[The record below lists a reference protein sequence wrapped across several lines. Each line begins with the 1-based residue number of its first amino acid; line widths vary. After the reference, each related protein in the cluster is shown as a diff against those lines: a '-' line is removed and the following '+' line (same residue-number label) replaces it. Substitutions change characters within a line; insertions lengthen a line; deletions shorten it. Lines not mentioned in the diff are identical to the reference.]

1 MANTNT
7 TQSRKR
13 PVNLSLSED
22 LLTEAKTM
30 TNNLSAVV
38 ESLLVDYVAKQHQ
51 QRMDV
56 QQQADAVALA
66 WNDFNAQHG
75 SFSDEYSTL

>member
-22 LLTEAKTM
+22 LLAEAKTM
-30 TNNLSAVV
+30 TNNLSSVV

-51 QRMDV
+51 ERMDV
-56 QQQADAVALA
+56 QQKADAVALA
-66 WNDFNAQHG
+66 WNDFNEQHG